1 MSDIAVLAGTAVA
14 IVGIV
19 VLIVR
24 FRVNPVV
31 SLVLGSLCLGLMTP
45 LGLGKTIETI
55 TKGFGDIMAEVG
67 LLIVFGV
74 LMGAILQE
82 MGAIERLVN
91 RLLQIF
97 GPKRLPYSMSL
108 AIGTLLQS
116 IYLDVLLVISA
127 PLAGS
132 AARRIGPLGT
142 PRMAAAMAIG
152 LECGIVLMVPGVGTL
167 ALAALLHVP
176 LGAMLLWGLVLII
189 PTILIS
195 VSIMTFLFRRGF
207 WNSAT
212 DEVIAVTEKAKAEV
226 PTTVPAAQTAGMVTQ
241 TAGTVTQ
248 TAGTVTQTAG
258 TAAQTVG
265 TAHQAPAWPDVAPA
279 SGPDVPKGN
288 GDDTAGGEASGPGLL
303 ACFAPLL
310 VALLMIAVGAVAD
323 AVGRENAVLKF
334 IADPVFAMLIGLI
347 GTLIVGRVV
356 VGRKRVETAIANGF
370 RESGQILA
378 LTAVGGSLAAVVAAG
393 GLGDILRGY
402 FTAHTFLPLL
412 LVWLVAAAL
421 HIAVGSVTISAIT
434 AAGILA
440 PVAPA
445 LGIDPVLIA
454 LAAGTGSL
462 FAVHVTSNTFWL
474 LQSLLGQTTRGTL
487 KTCTTAVSVASVVGI
502 LLLLPLSLLF

>member
-1 MSDIAVLAGTAVA
+1 MSDIAVLASTAVA

-31 SLVLGSLCLGLMTP
+31 SLVLGSLFLGLMTP
-45 LGLGKTIETI
+45 LGLGKTIATI

-127 PLAGS
+127 PLARS
-132 AARRIGPLGT
+132 AAHRIGPLGT

-176 LGAMLLWGLVLII
+176 LGEMLLWGLVLII

-212 DEVIAVTEKAKAEV
+212 DEVTVAAEEAKAEV
-226 PTTVPAAQTAGMVTQ
+226 LATVPAAQTAGT
-241 TAGTVTQ
+241 T
-248 TAGTVTQTAG
+248 
-258 TAAQTVG
+258 
-265 TAHQAPAWPDVAPA
+265 HHAPAWPAVAPA
-279 SGPDVPKGN
+279 SGPEVPRRN
-288 GDDTAGGEASGPGLL
+288 HFDDAAGGEASGPGLL

-310 VALLMIAVGAVAD
+310 VALLMIATGAVSE
-323 AVGRENAVLKF
+323 AVGGENAVLKF
-334 IADPVFAMLIGLI
+334 ISDPVFAMLIGLI
-347 GTLIVGRVV
+347 GTLIVGRIV
-356 VGRKRVETAIANGF
+356 VGRKRVETAISNGF

-421 HIAVGSVTISAIT
+421 HVAVGSVTISAIT

-445 LGIDPVLIA
+445 LGLDPVLIA

-487 KTCTTAVSVASVVGI
+487 KTCTAAVSVASIVGI

>member
-1 MSDIAVLAGTAVA
+1 MSDIAVLASTAVA

-24 FRVNPVV
+24 FRVNPVI

-45 LGLGKTIETI
+45 LGLAKTIGTI

-127 PLAGS
+127 PLARS

-212 DEVIAVTEKAKAEV
+212 DEVAAVEEVKAEV
-226 PTTVPAAQTAGMVTQ
+226 LTTVPAAQTVPAAG
-241 TAGTVTQ
+241 TAGTTR
-248 TAGTVTQTAG
+248 
-258 TAAQTVG
+258 
-265 TAHQAPAWPDVAPA
+265 TAHQAPAWPDVSPA

-288 GDDTAGGEASGPGLL
+288 DGDDTAGGETSGPGLL

-356 VGRKRVETAIANGF
+356 MGRKRVETAISNGF

-487 KTCTTAVSVASVVGI
+487 KTCTLAVSLASVVGI